1 MDDDFD
7 KWLSERDASEQED
20 DGRLLPGTVVGS
32 CRIVA
37 YLGHG
42 GFADVYRACDAH
54 GVAVAIK
61 ILHKLDDKSRARFE
75 RESEILSR
83 IRHTNIPRLLG
94 FGSCGN
100 RPYMVMELLRGYELP
115 KGDRKV
121 AAFLKQVISA
131 AEELHRH
138 GYVHRDIKP
147 TNILAREDGTPVL
160 IDVGLACPMSA
171 VERERAALSVEEGK
185 AVVVGTAGYAAP
197 EQFDG
202 RGVGPQA
209 DVHAIGMLINSC
221 FDGKMPSCWDRI
233 YRKATVSNP
242 KSRYQTMAA
251 LRRAIVRRNWRRVL
265 LAALCMAVAALVVL
279 LCVNAIKE
287 VPRVESRTPPTLGGV
302 VSASPLLIDL
312 MPTNAPNADATYSV
326 RCVIEYKD
334 NKHLR
339 SKPGPEHE
347 QMRTT
352 GDLLNKWLKE
362 LVEGKYVGAELSELV
377 SVFGDESFED
387 DLRSDFEMCVGEKID
402 ELNLDDSI
410 DVEIVA
416 VRVYAEDEFED
427 ELAEFWRRQ
436 FFEQQD

>member
-1 MDDDFD
+1 MEDDFD
-7 KWLSERDASEQED
+7 KWLSERDVAEQED
-20 DGRLLPGTVVGS
+20 DGRLLPGTAVGEYS
-32 CRIVA
+32 IVA
-37 YLGHG
+37 YLGSG
-42 GFADVYRACDAH
+42 GFADVYRAKDAH
-54 GVAVAIK
+54 GAAVAVK

-83 IRHTNIPRLLG
+83 IKHTNIPRLLG

-100 RPYMVMELLRGYELP
+100 RPYMVTELLKGYELP
-115 KGDRKV
+115 KSDRKV
-121 AAFLKQVISA
+121 AAFLKQIISA
-131 AEELHRH
+131 VDGLHRH

-160 IDVGLACPMSA
+160 IDFGLACPVSA
-171 VERERAALSVEEGK
+171 EEREKAALSVEDGK
-185 AVVVGTAGYAAP
+185 AVAVGTAGYAAP

-209 DVHAIGMLINSC
+209 DVHSIGMLIKSC
-221 FDGKMPSCWDRI
+221 FDDKMSSCWDRI
-233 YRKATVSNP
+233 YRKATVSDP

-279 LCVNAIKE
+279 LCANAMKDG
-287 VPRVESRTPPTLGGV
+287 PRAENRTPPTVGGV

-312 MPTNAPNADATYSV
+312 KPTNAPNADATYPIS
-326 RCVIEYKD
+326 CIIEYKD

-339 SKPGPEHE
+339 PKPGSERE
-347 QMRTT
+347 QVRTT
-352 GDLLNKWLKE
+352 GDLLNEWLKE
-362 LVEGKYVGAELSELV
+362 LVEDQYVGAEFSELV
-377 SVFGDESFED
+377 STFGDESFED
-387 DLRSDFEMCVGEKID
+387 DLRGDFDMRVGEKID
-402 ELNLDDSI
+402 ALNLDDSI

-416 VRVYAEDEFED
+416 VRVYAEDEF
-427 ELAEFWRRQ
+427 AEFWRQQ